1 MAEIDNEIEELLK
14 TLSGDLEGVSGL
26 VDKLSQLSNYGIDGP
41 LVMQV
46 DEAIKRIQDFAEQ
59 KLESFDLEG
68 LTPEGAEK
76 YQQYLYISNSK
87 EDVDEQTQERNTKI
101 NGEIAPLV
109 AQYEEDTNSGNI
121 DENEDIVAN
130 AEAWD
135 KETSDIQPI
144 EEITH
149 EDGIK
154 RHHVTDDFESFGGF
168 FSSLDGETAKEV
180 AELARLESIQ
190 DLARNAPTEDKDANK
205 KAYIEK
211 TSEVLDQTG
220 VQLWQEYQKQLYVKE
235 HPELQGD
242 YDFSADEQL
251 EPKVDNP
258 SEYITAMSE
267 DEIKKA
273 DKRIENGES
282 LSTTEMAKMCMG
294 RPLLNKP
301 ARQELMSVIERAGK
315 AEKVEGDELVALQFL
330 LNETKRVPEYNKLA
344 DAEHI
349 SSAQK
354 HLDAFRSRLS
364 AVRSYQDKINTS
376 TVVFNHNTFSD
387 KETLKSSWANV
398 SCTRGAALM
407 QKAEHMSMMTKA
419 KGIWGKVKE
428 WDKKQ
433 TEKHPRLYPL
443 SKTIALN
450 TTVSLTTGIAGMTA
464 LSGYRLY
471 KQVKNNYNDYKQ
483 KAEKAKAEGKEFP
496 KNYRSYFFSKEN
508 KEAAVAMGTS
518 ALLSAVSVGFGA
530 ASVAEHGLGS
540 VTGLAG
546 RLAEGHASTG
556 GSMLSGIVD
565 RVKNLDWKAAAI
577 SVRTASAATI
587 SVASGMIA
595 GEFAA
600 QKQRQFEKQLDTMLQ
615 QYGAELP
622 TDKKTLKLRSKNPQA
637 YILEVL
643 NQNKIDLKQEKINEL
658 NDIAKNVAAKR
669 KEKNIKRWGTLLGSA
684 GGLAVAGF
692 FGVRQDLESQ
702 QAQTAAET
710 ASNTDTG
717 LKAGASEQAG
727 AYYNEND
734 GNVTLGAKINENDSI
749 LNTKAYEQ
757 KDSFMQW
764 KEEQANLTGGE
775 NSSSQM
781 FGQAAA
787 ADGIDLN
794 NLSSEQQH
802 DLDMLFKRY
811 PRAASLILEGNA
823 DPAVGDTP
831 SNGVL
836 TSAKLQSMYESGQI
850 DETKLKDMVKFA
862 GEHFDAR
869 GNFTGPDAE
878 ALNAEA
884 KAWSNAHAHSNSE
897 QHHSSATRHSNG
909 GARLEDVEKPQTS
922 NEPQGNSETP
932 AADKPAEEQNAPDNS
947 AENGEQQQE
956 APVAAN
962 EPVQGEITKK
972 GINLKY
978 TIEGD
983 ESEKGYSLTYE
994 GKAKADKGIYK
1005 SMLKT
1010 ITREED
1016 GSYSAANGHIHAQ
1029 DYSIIRGR
1037 VEAAAKSV
1045 TIEHEI
1051 YKDVQ
1056 NSGTQLT
1063 EAEKAFVKTHEAN
1076 MNKLGL
1082 QNEQQAGNSAN
1093 AGNATELESKGSNNA
1108 EGKTVENKG
1117 AEQDKV
1123 VTQEQPVSENPSQDQ
1138 VQNNGEENKTVV
1150 AEQNKENSV
1159 KQAETPVQE
1168 PVLNETKGEVHNDF
1182 VNAKYSITSNEDN
1195 SGYSLK
1201 YTGSSRN
1208 TLKVYRTLVN
1218 DITQDKDG
1226 LYSTANGAI
1235 RSRDYNAVLREALGV
1250 SQKASVTH
1258 GIYMD
1263 LKNSGRELSDAEKMF
1278 LQGHEKEMKKY
1289 GIKMSDLL
1297 SSSSKSNTETV
1308 KTSSSNET
1316 HTVEAKEPV
1325 EKTSAQTHEAVKES
1339 AASDNSDRAAVPTMG
1354 ADGYMTTSSGL
1365 SFKIEGKG
1373 DIVYKSVMSA
1383 EQTAKADAEAYKALC
1398 AKMNATHE
1406 ASVGELAFMSDYAKE
1421 HNLSFGGKAQL
1432 AENQAASHSGA
1443 SEAKTAETETPKK
1456 TTPQYSASR
1465 RRVNDDDVYGHSGKG
1480 KAEVSNGE
1488 GAQAETA
1495 QSQQNTAE
1503 IDTQHRI
1510 SQYRGIKGHYTF
1522 ISHGAG
1528 EPEVD
1533 TQYLRNVPI
1542 NNTIRSHLRATH
1554 EWNANA
1560 TRTSYLGGFIQGNT
1574 DDADAKLHNFCK
1586 NLEGSD
1592 VVYRD
1597 MQKRISKGYEPTQ
1610 VEQRWMKGFEKDIR
1624 TLGLDYVD
1632 GELTPV
1638 KNPLTLF
1645 QQRNNAGCG
1654 R

>member
-46 DEAIKRIQDFAEQ
+46 DEAIKRIQNFAEQ
-59 KLESFDLEG
+59 KLESFEIEG

-135 KETSDIQPI
+135 KETADIQPI

-149 EDGIK
+149 EDGVK
-154 RHHVTDDFESFGGF
+154 RQQVTNDFESFGGF
-168 FSSLDGETAKEV
+168 FSSLDEKTAKEV

-190 DLARNAPTEDKDANK
+190 DLAQKAPTEDKEANK

-242 YDFSADEQL
+242 YDFAADEQL

-258 SEYITAMSE
+258 AEYIEAMPE
-267 DEIKKA
+267 DKIKEA
-273 DKRIENGES
+273 DKRIENGEE
-282 LSTTEMAKMCMG
+282 LSITEMAQMCKG

-315 AEKVEGDELVALQFL
+315 AEKIEGDELVALQFL

-344 DAEHI
+344 DKEHV
-349 SSAQK
+349 SPAQK

-364 AVRSYQDKINTS
+364 AVRNYQDKINTQAV
-376 TVVFNHNTFSD
+376 TFDHNTFSD
-387 KETLKSSWANV
+387 KEVLKSAWTNV
-398 SCTRGAALM
+398 SCTRGAALV
-407 QKAEHMSMMTKA
+407 QKAEHMSLMTKA
-419 KGIWGKVKE
+419 KGIWEKVKV

-433 TEKHPRLYPL
+433 TEKHPKLYPL
-443 SKTIALN
+443 AKTVVLN
-450 TTVSLTTGIAGMTA
+450 TTVSVTTGIAGMTA

-508 KEAAVAMGTS
+508 KEAAVAMGTT

-530 ASVAEHGLGS
+530 ASVAEHGLSS

-546 RLAEGHASTG
+546 RLAEGHASAG
-556 GSMLSGIVD
+556 GSMLSGFVE
-565 RVKNLDWKAAAI
+565 RVKNFDWKNAAI
-577 SVRTASAATI
+577 SARTASATAI
-587 SVASGMIA
+587 SVASGIVA

-622 TDKKTLKLRSKNPQA
+622 TDKKTLKLRSSDPQA

-643 NQNKIDLKQEKINEL
+643 NQNKLNLKQDKITEL
-658 NDIAKNVAAKR
+658 NDIAKNVVIKR
-669 KEKNIKRWGTLLGSA
+669 KEKNFKRWGTLGGSA
-684 GGLAVAGF
+684 MGLAFAGF
-692 FGVRQDLESQ
+692 FGAKQDLESQ
-702 QAQTAAET
+702 QAQTSPET
-710 ASNTDTG
+710 ALNTDTG
-717 LKAGASEQAG
+717 LRAGASEQAG
-727 AYYNEND
+727 AYFNEND
-734 GNVTLGAKINENDSI
+734 GNVTLGEKINENDSI
-749 LNTKAYEQ
+749 LNTKIYEQ

-775 NSSSQM
+775 NSDSHM
-781 FGQAAA
+781 FEQTAA
-787 ADGIDLN
+787 ADGIDIN

-850 DETKLKDMVKFA
+850 DEAKLKDMVKFA

-897 QHHSSATRHSNG
+897 QHHSTSTRHSNG
-909 GARLEDVEKPQTS
+909 GTRLEDVEKPQTS

-932 AADKPAEEQNAPDNS
+932 AADEPVEEQKTPENS
-947 AENGEQQQE
+947 AENSEQQQE
-956 APVAAN
+956 TPVAAAN
-962 EPVQGEITKK
+962 EPVQGEIIKK
-972 GINLKY
+972 GVNLKY

-994 GKAKADKGIYK
+994 GKAKADKDIYK

-1010 ITREED
+1010 ITREDD
-1016 GSYSAANGHIHAQ
+1016 GSYSAANGHIHGQ
-1029 DYSIIRGR
+1029 DYSTIRGR

-1063 EAEKAFVKTHEAN
+1063 EAEKSFIKTHEAN
-1076 MNKLGL
+1076 MDKLGL
-1082 QNEQQAGNSAN
+1082 QNEQQTDNSAKAGNT
-1093 AGNATELESKGSNNA
+1093 TELESKGLNNA
-1108 EGKTVENKG
+1108 ENKTVENNDT
-1117 AEQDKV
+1117 EQDKNI
-1123 VTQEQPVSENPSQDQ
+1123 TQEQSVSENPSQDHA
-1138 VQNNGEENKTVV
+1138 QNNE
-1150 AEQNKENSV
+1150 KENQPV
-1159 KQAETPVQE
+1159 AAEKNKDDVEKQAETPVQE
-1168 PVLNETKGEVHNDF
+1168 PVSNETKGEVHNGF
-1182 VNAKYSITSNEDN
+1182 VNAKYTIVGKADN

-1201 YTGSSRN
+1201 YEGSTRIN
-1208 TLKVYRTLVN
+1208 WKVHRALLN
-1218 DITQDKDG
+1218 GITQDKDG
-1226 LYSTANGAI
+1226 SYTTANGAI
-1235 RSRDYNAVLREALGV
+1235 RSRNYNIVV
-1250 SQKASVTH
+1250 HKVQSVCQDASIKN
-1258 GIYMD
+1258 GIYTD
-1263 LKNSGRELSDAEKMF
+1263 LKNSGRELTDAEKMF
-1278 LQGHEKEMKKY
+1278 LRDHEREMKKY
-1289 GIKMSDLL
+1289 GIKMSDL
-1297 SSSSKSNTETV
+1297 SAPSKSNSETV
-1308 KTSSSNET
+1308 NTPSRNET

-1325 EKTSAQTHEAVKES
+1325 EKTSTQTHETVKES
-1339 AASDNSDRAAVPTMG
+1339 TTSDNSDRVAVPTVG
-1354 ADGYMTTSSGL
+1354 NDGYMTTSSGL
-1365 SFKIEGKG
+1365 SFKIEGNG
-1373 DIVYKSVMSA
+1373 DIVYKTVMSA
-1383 EQTAKADAEAYKALC
+1383 EQTAKADAEVYKALF

-1406 ASVGELAFMSDYAKE
+1406 AGVGELAFMSDYAKE
-1421 HNLSFGGKAQL
+1421 HNLSFGGSAQL
-1432 AENQAASHSGA
+1432 AENQAASHSSM
-1443 SEAKTAETETPKK
+1443 SETKTAETETPKK

-1465 RRVNDDDVYGHSGKG
+1465 SRINDDDVYSHSGKG
-1480 KAEVSNGE
+1480 KTEFSNGE
-1488 GAQAETA
+1488 GAHTGTA
-1495 QSQQNTAE
+1495 QSQQNAAE

-1542 NNTIRSHLRATH
+1542 NNTLRSHLRATH

-1560 TRTSYLGGFIQGNT
+1560 SRTSYLGGFIQGNT